1 MARVPAPGT
10 HRRRSKRFKVLD
22 AGTPPAGRA
31 NCRSEERAA
40 SPPLPAPCGRWG
52 LSSALRLRRATRP
65 TSRRAASGLGRESH
79 DEPKVQ
85 RTRSMT
91 GNVAIETK
99 LAAEGY
105 GGQSGSAYRRSGRFT
120 YRESTRATG
129 PAQAPARIC
138 PKKKRRHK
146 NARRPQRHTAGRS
159 PAQQKMNACQTR
171 SRRESHPRPVVIEER
186 TFRKDATVRDP
197 LRIRLT
203 ALPRSLD
210 RCRDS

>member
-1 MARVPAPGT
+1 M
-10 HRRRSKRFKVLD
+10 L
-22 AGTPPAGRA
+22 GRA
-31 NCRSEERAA
+31 TSGCPPPCIARTSLRGLRRQREQIRSVQLNRAFLGRDRANSRSEERAA
-40 SPPLPAPCGRWG
+40 SPPPPPPGGRWR

-129 PAQAPARIC
+129 PAQAPARIYRD
-138 PKKKRRHK
+138 KKRRHK
-146 NARRPQRHTAGRS
+146 NARRSQRHRGIAMK
-159 PAQQKMNACQTR
+159 A
-171 SRRESHPRPVVIEER
+171 
-186 TFRKDATVRDP
+186 
-197 LRIRLT
+197 
-203 ALPRSLD
+203 
-210 RCRDS
+210 